1 MGWCGLPFQHS
12 GFMEL
17 LTEETMIPCGRKL
30 PKGAK

>member
-17 LTEETMIPCGRKL
+17 LRGDYDTLWEKASQGC
-30 PKGAK
+30 